1 MNTNKEALQ
10 VSALCNGTVIDHI
23 PADKLFAVVN
33 LLDIPS
39 MTTNV
44 TIGYNLKSRKLG
56 TKGLIKVADKFFTD
70 DEVNRISLVA
80 PNVVLNTAVAESFR
94 LFADELENASDFE
107 NALHELIK
115 RTIKEHKRIIF
126 NGNGY
131 DDAWIK
137 EAEKRGLSNLKST
150 PDALSHLLDDKT
162 VELYTKNKVFSEK
175 ELRARCEKKIQG
187 PPREPWTD
195 SRAQAYRLKESEQ

>member
-10 VSALCNGTVIDHI
+10 VTALCNGTVIDHI

-70 DEVNRISLVA
+70 YESLRE
-80 PNVVLNTAVAESFR
+80 AVR
-94 LFADELENASDFE
+94 
-107 NALHELIK
+107 
-115 RTIKEHKRIIF
+115 
-126 NGNGY
+126 
-131 DDAWIK
+131 
-137 EAEKRGLSNLKST
+137 
-150 PDALSHLLDDKT
+150 
-162 VELYTKNKVFSEK
+162 
-175 ELRARCEKKIQG
+175 
-187 PPREPWTD
+187 
-195 SRAQAYRLKESEQ
+195 

>member
-44 TIGYNLKSRKLG
+44 TIGYNLNSRKLG
-56 TKGLIKVADKFFTD
+56 KKGLIKVADKFFTD

-80 PNVVLNTAVAESFR
+80 PNVVLNTIRNYQVV
-94 LFADELENASDFE
+94 
-107 NALHELIK
+107 
-115 RTIKEHKRIIF
+115 
-126 NGNGY
+126 
-131 DDAWIK
+131 
-137 EAEKRGLSNLKST
+137 EKREVKMPSEIQGLVKCPNPKCITNNEPMST
-150 PDALSHLLDDKT
+150 LFHL
-162 VELYTKNKVFSEK
+162 VNKEEGTIECHYCEK
-175 ELRARCEKKIQG
+175 EPNVENITL
-187 PPREPWTD
+187 
-195 SRAQAYRLKESEQ
+195 L

>member
-44 TIGYNLKSRKLG
+44 TIGHNLNSRKLG
-56 TKGLIKVADKFFTD
+56 KKGLIKVADKFFTD

-80 PNVVLNTAVAESFR
+80 PNVVLNTIRNYQVVEKREVKMPSEIQGLVKCPNPKCITNNEPMST
-94 LFADELENASDFE
+94 LFHLVNKEEG
-107 NALHELIK
+107 
-115 RTIKEHKRIIF
+115 TIKCH
-126 NGNGY
+126 Y
-131 DDAWIK
+131 C
-137 EAEKRGLSNLKST
+137 
-150 PDALSHLLDDKT
+150 
-162 VELYTKNKVFSEK
+162 EK
-175 ELRARCEKKIQG
+175 EQN
-187 PPREPWTD
+187 
-195 SRAQAYRLKESEQ
+195 KESVKLL

>member
-80 PNVVLNTAVAESFR
+80 PNVVLNTIRDYQVVEKREVKMPEKITGIVKCPNPKCVTNNEPMTTIFEVASK
-94 LFADELENASDFE
+94 ENG
-107 NALHELIK
+107 
-115 RTIKEHKRIIF
+115 TIKCH
-126 NGNGY
+126 Y
-131 DDAWIK
+131 C
-137 EAEKRGLSNLKST
+137 
-150 PDALSHLLDDKT
+150 
-162 VELYTKNKVFSEK
+162 EK
-175 ELRARCEKKIQG
+175 ETSIEKI
-187 PPREPWTD
+187 T
-195 SRAQAYRLKESEQ
+195 LL

>member
-33 LLDIPS
+33 LLDIPN

-44 TIGYNLKSRKLG
+44 TIGYNLKSKKLG

-80 PNVVLNTAVAESFR
+80 PNVVLNTIRNYQVVEKR
-94 LFADELENASDFE
+94 EVKMPMDIHDLVKCPNPKCITNNEPMTTLFHLVDKEQG
-107 NALHELIK
+107 
-115 RTIKEHKRIIF
+115 TIKCH
-126 NGNGY
+126 Y
-131 DDAWIK
+131 C
-137 EAEKRGLSNLKST
+137 
-150 PDALSHLLDDKT
+150 
-162 VELYTKNKVFSEK
+162 EK
-175 ELRARCEKKIQG
+175 ETNIEEISL
-187 PPREPWTD
+187 
-195 SRAQAYRLKESEQ
+195 L